1 MKIDNLFKIRNVSL
15 RGLAFALVMALTA
28 FFLFSYF
35 KNETLEQ
42 KNVLGEKKSNGVDT
56 RQLVEEAADD
66 LADGRPF
73 EAEKKLKTVLEFKPA
88 NSYALA
94 MMAKVSSNSQEIE
107 FEINK
112 TLEILTKQPDWQEAW
127 FRLADLY
134 ERSGQAEM
142 ADYARGKAKVLKTT

>member
-1 MKIDNLFKIRNVSL
+1 MKISNFLQIRKVNLRVLVFVLVIVLSTFFSLLYFRND
-15 RGLAFALVMALTA
+15 GLAR
-28 FFLFSYF
+28 
-35 KNETLEQ
+35 

-73 EAEKKLKTVLEFKPA
+73 EAEKKLKIVLGFKPA

-107 FEINK
+107 FEINR
-112 TLEILTKQPDWQEAW
+112 TQEILSKQPDWQEAW